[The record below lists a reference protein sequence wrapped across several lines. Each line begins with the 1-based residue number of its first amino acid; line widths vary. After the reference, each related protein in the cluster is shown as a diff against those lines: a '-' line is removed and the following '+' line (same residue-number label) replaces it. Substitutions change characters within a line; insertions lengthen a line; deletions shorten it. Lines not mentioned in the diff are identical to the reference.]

1 MTIWRI
7 PGASENTASARMC
20 RCNEYAPSA
29 HRLSAACPGGVGD
42 IDFRGGEFVDRP
54 SGEKKLMPTA
64 RTSDFVNRLSIR
76 PPGSLGSSCGHYN
89 NGGSAHACCHVPVG
103 VVVRS
108 VLALRLNSFG
118 NIQSPFPC
126 WRSLAQ

>member
-1 MTIWRI
+1 MPRKTQRRPECVGVTSTHHQHIDYPLHVR
-7 PGASENTASARMC
+7 GALGISISAEVSSSIAR
-20 RCNEYAPSA
+20 R
-29 HRLSAACPGGVGD
+29 VK
-42 IDFRGGEFVDRP
+42 
-54 SGEKKLMPTA
+54 KKLMPTA